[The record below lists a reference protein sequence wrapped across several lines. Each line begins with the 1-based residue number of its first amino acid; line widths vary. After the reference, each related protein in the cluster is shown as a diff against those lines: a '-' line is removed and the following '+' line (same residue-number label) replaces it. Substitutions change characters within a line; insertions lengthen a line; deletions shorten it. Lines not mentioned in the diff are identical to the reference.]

1 MTYKINRFELGLYTY
16 DTVFITVD
24 KTEYQIPVKKG
35 LLKGNEAD
43 IVVDT
48 LDKPVEEIATII
60 TK

>member
-1 MTYKINRFELGLYTY
+1 MTYKINKFELGLYTY

-35 LLKGNEAD
+35 LLKGNEVELV
-43 IVVDT
+43 IDT
-48 LDKPVEEIATII
+48 LDKPVEEIVTIT